1 MTESPPIVPT
11 EPVPDAG
18 SAGAMLRAAR
28 EAAGLSIDALS
39 QQLKLSPR
47 QVKALDIEVCAT
59 LGMVDQAQAQA
70 LAEAGLTAYNHN
82 LDTSEEHYDKIIST
96 RTYDDRLKTLEE
108 KLETILGKLDVIA
121 KK

>member
-47 QVKALDIEVCAT
+47 QVKALAPSAPSSGSVA
-59 LGMVDQAQAQA
+59 VPA
-70 LAEAGLTAYNHN
+70 
-82 LDTSEEHYDKIIST
+82 
-96 RTYDDRLKTLEE
+96 
-108 KLETILGKLDVIA
+108 
-121 KK
+121 